1 MFIFLLMD
9 IYTPLPLK
17 IVAILVSSSEM
28 RTQGFQYVS
37 RIYMHSSIRL
47 LNSLNKLKPQYG
59 KTISFTLT
67 TTKKSARNL
76 RVRPT

>member
-17 IVAILVSSSEM
+17 IVAILVSSSE